1 MKKMYVTPEMED
13 FKFEIPQLFD
23 EGEQEAEGEGLGGSG
38 EEGGEG
44 E

>member
-13 FKFEIPQLFD
+13 FKFEIPQLFQGEID
-23 EGEQEAEGEGLGGSG
+23 PEGEEMGGSG